1 MAKKNAKHTY
11 MTNME
16 TIGGWLFFAVY
27 LLVMPLLLGKLY
39 QIIGVLLDVH
49 ISPAAANAVYYY
61 VLAAVTA
68 VLFHRFLGTTTSR
81 FFGEINRCCTTAGM
95 ALVLF
100 YGANEL
106 FYRLCSRFVMP
117 VSNLNDVTIAAQIQ
131 DAPRTTALIVIFL
144 APFVEEVLFRGLVFG
159 WLAEKS
165 VPVAYV
171 VSSALFAFGYL
182 WQVVAGGVETASLIV
197 LLQYLIPGLVFAWAY
212 GRSGSVWTAV
222 AVHAAVNAL
231 AYLV

>member
-1 MAKKNAKHTY
+1 MAKKNAKHSY
-11 MTNME
+11 MTDME
-16 TIGGWLFFAVY
+16 TIGGFIFFAVY
-27 LLVMPLLLGKLY
+27 LLVMPLLLQKLY
-39 QIIGVLLDVH
+39 NIIGVLLDVYV
-49 ISPAAANAVYYY
+49 SPATANVVYYY
-61 VLAAVTA
+61 ILFGVTA

-81 FFGEINRCCTTAGM
+81 FFAELNRCFTTAGM
-95 ALVLF
+95 ALVFF

-106 FYRLCSRFVMP
+106 FYRICNRFILP
-117 VSNLNDVTIAAQIQ
+117 VSNLNDVSIAAQIQ

-165 VPVAYV
+165 APVAYV
-171 VSSALFAFGYL
+171 VSAALFAFGYL
-182 WQVVAGGVETASLIV
+182 WQYVAGGMGTGSLIV

-222 AVHAAVNAL
+222 IVHAAVNAL
-231 AYLV
+231 AFAA